1 MLILWGERSLIMKVL
16 KQEKVQG
23 SAYEVEFSVENEAF
37 QNAIQKVYR
46 KEVKNM
52 NVPGFRKG
60 KAPLSIIR
68 KMYGEGVFYED
79 AINAIIPE
87 VFPAV
92 LEETKLETR
101 YQPEFDIVSIDEN
114 GLVLKAKIFVN
125 PEVSIN
131 DYEGIEIT
139 VPALS
144 DVNAEVEKEIEA
156 ARERNSRELEI
167 TDRAAQNGDIAVI
180 DFEGFLDGV
189 AFEGGKGDNYP
200 LELGSGSFIPGFEDQ
215 IVGKNIGDNFDVNV
229 TFPAEYGAD
238 NLAGKEV
245 TFKVALHAIKAKELP
260 ELDDD
265 FAVDVSEFNTFDE
278 YKADLTSK
286 IEKRL
291 NESRDRDISEAL
303 LKALAEKVEGDIP
316 EPMFAEEVQ
325 HGLESFKAN
334 VTQYGFDFETYL
346 KITNM
351 TEESVI
357 ETTLRPRA
365 EVMVKSRLALE
376 KIAAD
381 NNLSA
386 SDEAVES
393 QYEDM
398 AKAYQM
404 EVEKLKEIIKREY
417 IEKDCLVEAAMDFVK
432 AKAVIKDAE

>member
-1 MLILWGERSLIMKVL
+1 MKVL

-23 SAYEVEFSVENEAF
+23 SAYEVEFSIENEAF

-60 KAPLSIIR
+60 KAPLSIVR
-68 KMYGEGVFYED
+68 KLYGEGVFYED
-79 AINAIIPE
+79 AINVLIPE

-92 LEETKLETR
+92 LEETKIQAI

-114 GLVLKAKIFVN
+114 GLVLKAKVFVN
-125 PEVSIN
+125 PEIEIK
-131 DYEGIEIT
+131 DYEGIEVT
-139 VPALS
+139 VPALA
-144 DVNAEVEKEIEA
+144 DVNAEVEREITA
-156 ARERNSRELEI
+156 ARERNSREIEV
-167 TDRAAQNGDIAVI
+167 TDRAVENGDIAVI
-180 DFEGFLDGV
+180 DFEGFLEGV
-189 AFEGGKGDNYP
+189 AFEGGKGENHP
-200 LELGSGSFIPGFEDQ
+200 LEIGSGSFIPGFEEQ
-215 IVGKNIGDNFDVNV
+215 IIGKNIGDNFDINV
-229 TFPAEYGAD
+229 TFPAEYGAEE
-238 NLAGKEV
+238 LAGKEV
-245 TFKVALHAIKAKELP
+245 VFKIALHAIKAKELP

-265 FAVDVSEFNTFDE
+265 FAVDVSDFNTFDE
-278 YKADLTSK
+278 YKADLTAK

-291 NESRDRDISEAL
+291 TENRDRDVSEAL

-316 EPMFAEEVQ
+316 APMFDEEVQ

-351 TEESVI
+351 TEENVI

-393 QYEDM
+393 QYEAM
-398 AKAYQM
+398 ATAYKM
-404 EVEKLKEIIKREY
+404 EIEKLKEIIKRDY
-417 IEKDCLVEAAMDFVK
+417 IEKDCLAEAAMDFVK
-432 AKAVIKDAE
+432 SKAVVKDAE

>member
-1 MLILWGERSLIMKVL
+1 MKVL

-23 SAYEVEFSVENEAF
+23 SAYEVEFSIENEAF

-60 KAPLSIIR
+60 KAPLSIVR
-68 KMYGEGVFYED
+68 KLYGEGVFYED
-79 AINAIIPE
+79 AINTLIPE
-87 VFPAV
+87 VFPSV
-92 LEETKLETR
+92 LEETKLETN

-114 GLVLKAKIFVN
+114 GLVLKAKIYVK
-125 PEVSIN
+125 PEIEIKG
-131 DYEGIEIT
+131 YEGLEIT
-139 VPALS
+139 VPALA
-144 DVNAEVEKEIEA
+144 DVEAEVERDITA
-156 ARERNSRELEI
+156 ARERNSREVEV
-167 TDRAAQNGDIAVI
+167 TDRAVQNGDIAVI
-180 DFEGFLDGV
+180 DFEGFLNGV
-189 AFEGGKGDNYP
+189 AFEGGKGENHP
-200 LELGSGSFIPGFEDQ
+200 LEIGSGSFIPGFEEQ
-215 IVGKNIGDNFDVNV
+215 IVGKNIGDNFDINV
-229 TFPAEYGAD
+229 TFPAEYGAEE
-238 NLAGKEV
+238 LAGKEV
-245 TFKVALHAIKAKELP
+245 VFKIALHAIKSKELP

-278 YKADLTSK
+278 YKADLTAK

-291 NESRDRDISEAL
+291 TENRDRDISEAL

-325 HGLESFKAN
+325 HQLESFKAN
-334 VTQYGFDFETYL
+334 VAQYGFDFETYL

-351 TEESVI
+351 TEENVI

-365 EVMVKSRLALE
+365 EIMVKSRLALE

-393 QYEDM
+393 QYEAM
-398 AKAYQM
+398 ATAYKM

-417 IEKDCLVEAAMDFVK
+417 IEKDCLAEAALDFVK
-432 AKAVIKDAE
+432 SKAVVKDAE

>member
-1 MLILWGERSLIMKVL
+1 MKVL

-23 SAYEVEFSVENEAF
+23 SAYEVEFSIENEAF

-60 KAPLSIIR
+60 KAPLSIVR
-68 KMYGEGVFYED
+68 KLYGEGVFYED
-79 AINAIIPE
+79 AINTLIPE
-87 VFPAV
+87 VFPSV
-92 LEETKLETR
+92 LEETKLETN

-114 GLVLKAKIFVN
+114 GLVLKAKIYVK
-125 PEVSIN
+125 PEIEIK
-131 DYEGIEIT
+131 DYEGLEIT
-139 VPALS
+139 VPALA
-144 DVNAEVEKEIEA
+144 DVEAEVEKDITA
-156 ARERNSRELEI
+156 ARERNSREVEV
-167 TDRAAQNGDIAVI
+167 TDRAVQNGDIAVI
-180 DFEGFLDGV
+180 DFEGFLNGV
-189 AFEGGKGDNYP
+189 AFEGGKGENHP
-200 LELGSGSFIPGFEDQ
+200 LEIGSGSFIPGFEEQ
-215 IVGKNIGDNFDVNV
+215 IVGKNIGDNFDINV
-229 TFPAEYGAD
+229 TFPAEYGAEE
-238 NLAGKEV
+238 LAGKEV
-245 TFKVALHAIKAKELP
+245 VFKIALHAIKSKELP

-278 YKADLTSK
+278 YKADLTAK

-291 NESRDRDISEAL
+291 TENRGRDISEAL

-325 HGLESFKAN
+325 HQLESFKAN
-334 VTQYGFDFETYL
+334 VAQYGFDFETYL

-351 TEESVI
+351 TEENVI

-393 QYEDM
+393 QYEAM
-398 AKAYQM
+398 ATAYKM

-417 IEKDCLVEAAMDFVK
+417 IEKDCLAEAALDFVK
-432 AKAVIKDAE
+432 SKAVVKDAE

>member
-1 MLILWGERSLIMKVL
+1 MKVL

-23 SAYEVEFSVENEAF
+23 SAYKVEFSIENEAF

-60 KAPLSIIR
+60 KAPLSIVR
-68 KMYGEGVFYED
+68 KLYGEGVFYED
-79 AINAIIPE
+79 AINTLIPE
-87 VFPAV
+87 VFPSV
-92 LEETKLETR
+92 LEETKLETN

-114 GLVLKAKIFVN
+114 GLVLKAKIYVK
-125 PEVSIN
+125 PEVEIK
-131 DYEGIEIT
+131 DYEGLEIT
-139 VPALS
+139 VPALA
-144 DVNAEVEKEIEA
+144 DVEAEVERDITA
-156 ARERNSRELEI
+156 ARERNSREVEV
-167 TDRAAQNGDIAVI
+167 TDRAVQNGDIAVI
-180 DFEGFLDGV
+180 DFEGFLNGV
-189 AFEGGKGDNYP
+189 AFEGGKGENHP
-200 LELGSGSFIPGFEDQ
+200 LEIGSGSFIPGFEEQ
-215 IVGKNIGDNFDVNV
+215 IVGKNIGDNFDINV
-229 TFPAEYGAD
+229 TFPAEYGAEE
-238 NLAGKEV
+238 LAGKEV
-245 TFKVALHAIKAKELP
+245 VFKIALHAIKSKELP

-278 YKADLTSK
+278 YKADLTAK

-291 NESRDRDISEAL
+291 TENRDRDISEAL
-303 LKALAEKVEGDIP
+303 LKVLAEKVEGDIP

-325 HGLESFKAN
+325 HQLESFKAN
-334 VTQYGFDFETYL
+334 VAQYGFDFETYL

-351 TEESVI
+351 TEENVI

-365 EVMVKSRLALE
+365 EIMVKSRLALE

-393 QYEDM
+393 QYEAM
-398 AKAYQM
+398 ATAYKM

-417 IEKDCLVEAAMDFVK
+417 IEKDCLAEAALDFVK
-432 AKAVIKDAE
+432 SKAVVKDAE

>member
-1 MLILWGERSLIMKVL
+1 MKVL

-23 SAYEVEFSVENEAF
+23 SAYEVEFSIENEAF

-60 KAPLSIIR
+60 KAPLSIVR
-68 KMYGEGVFYED
+68 KLYGEGVFYED
-79 AINAIIPE
+79 AINTLIPE
-87 VFPAV
+87 VFPSV
-92 LEETKLETR
+92 LEETKLETN

-114 GLVLKAKIFVN
+114 GLVLKAKIYVK
-125 PEVSIN
+125 PEIEIK
-131 DYEGIEIT
+131 DYEGLEIT
-139 VPALS
+139 VPALA
-144 DVNAEVEKEIEA
+144 DVEAEVERDITA
-156 ARERNSRELEI
+156 ARERNSREVEV
-167 TDRAAQNGDIAVI
+167 TDRAVQNGDIAVI
-180 DFEGFLDGV
+180 DFEGFLNGV
-189 AFEGGKGDNYP
+189 AFEGGKGENHP
-200 LELGSGSFIPGFEDQ
+200 LEIGSGSFIPGFEEQ
-215 IVGKNIGDNFDVNV
+215 IVGKNIGDNFDINV
-229 TFPAEYGAD
+229 TFPAEYGAEE
-238 NLAGKEV
+238 LAGKEV
-245 TFKVALHAIKAKELP
+245 VFKIALHAIKSKELP

-278 YKADLTSK
+278 YKADLTAK

-291 NESRDRDISEAL
+291 TENRDRDISEAL

-325 HGLESFKAN
+325 HQLESFKAN
-334 VTQYGFDFETYL
+334 VAQYGFDFETYL

-351 TEESVI
+351 TEENVI

-393 QYEDM
+393 QYEAM
-398 AKAYQM
+398 ATAYKM

-417 IEKDCLVEAAMDFVK
+417 IEKDCLAEAALDFVK
-432 AKAVIKDAE
+432 SKAVVKDAE

>member
-1 MLILWGERSLIMKVL
+1 MKVL

-23 SAYEVEFSVENEAF
+23 SAYEVEFSIENEAF
-37 QNAIQKVYR
+37 QSAIQKVYR

-79 AINAIIPE
+79 AINTLIPE

-92 LEETKLETR
+92 LEETKLETS

-114 GLVLKAKIFVN
+114 GLVLKAKIFVA
-125 PEVSIN
+125 PEVDVK
-131 DYEGIEIT
+131 DYEGLEVT
-139 VPALS
+139 VPALA
-144 DVNAEVEKEIEA
+144 DVAAEVEKEIAA
-156 ARERNSRELEI
+156 ARERNSREIEI

-189 AFEGGKGDNYP
+189 AFEGGKGENHP
-200 LELGSGSFIPGFEDQ
+200 LELGSGSFIPGFEEQ
-215 IVGKNIGDNFDVNV
+215 IVGKNIGDNFDINV
-229 TFPAEYGAD
+229 TFPAEYGAE

-245 TFKVALHAIKAKELP
+245 VFKITLHAIKAKELP

-278 YKADLTSK
+278 YKADLTAK

-291 NESRDRDISEAL
+291 TENRDRDISEAL

-316 EPMFAEEVQ
+316 EPMFADEVQ
-325 HGLESFKAN
+325 RGLESFKAN

-351 TEESVI
+351 TEANVI

-381 NNLSA
+381 NALSA

-393 QYEDM
+393 QYADM

-404 EVEKLKEIIKREY
+404 DVEKLKEIIKREY
-417 IEKDCLVEAAMDFVK
+417 IEKDCLAEAAMEFVK
-432 AKAVIKDAE
+432 SKAVVKDAE

>member
-1 MLILWGERSLIMKVL
+1 MKVL

-23 SAYEVEFSVENEAF
+23 SAYEVEFSIENEAF

-60 KAPLSIIR
+60 KAPLSIVR
-68 KMYGEGVFYED
+68 KLYGEGVFYED
-79 AINAIIPE
+79 AINTLIPE
-87 VFPAV
+87 VFPSV
-92 LEETKLETR
+92 LEETKLETN

-114 GLVLKAKIFVN
+114 GLVLKAKIYVK
-125 PEVSIN
+125 PEVEIK
-131 DYEGIEIT
+131 DYEGLEIT
-139 VPALS
+139 VPALA
-144 DVNAEVEKEIEA
+144 DVEAEVERDITA
-156 ARERNSRELEI
+156 ARERNSREVEV
-167 TDRAAQNGDIAVI
+167 TDRAVQNGDIAVI
-180 DFEGFLDGV
+180 DFEGFLNGV
-189 AFEGGKGDNYP
+189 AFEGGKGENHP
-200 LELGSGSFIPGFEDQ
+200 LEIGSGSFIPGFEEQ
-215 IVGKNIGDNFDVNV
+215 IVGKNIGDNFDINV
-229 TFPAEYGAD
+229 TFPAEYGAEE
-238 NLAGKEV
+238 LAGKEV
-245 TFKVALHAIKAKELP
+245 VFKIALHAIKSKELP

-278 YKADLTSK
+278 YKADLTAK

-291 NESRDRDISEAL
+291 TENRDRDISEAL
-303 LKALAEKVEGDIP
+303 LKVLAEKVEGDIP

-325 HGLESFKAN
+325 HQLESFKAN
-334 VTQYGFDFETYL
+334 VAQYGFDFETYL

-351 TEESVI
+351 TEENVI

-365 EVMVKSRLALE
+365 EIMVKSRLALE

-393 QYEDM
+393 QYEAM
-398 AKAYQM
+398 ATAYKM

-417 IEKDCLVEAAMDFVK
+417 IEKDCLAEAALDFVK
-432 AKAVIKDAE
+432 SKAVVKDAE

>member
-1 MLILWGERSLIMKVL
+1 MKVL

-23 SAYEVEFSVENEAF
+23 SAYEVEFSIENEAF

-60 KAPLSIIR
+60 KAPLSIVR
-68 KMYGEGVFYED
+68 KLYGEGVFYED
-79 AINAIIPE
+79 AINTLIPE
-87 VFPAV
+87 VFPSV
-92 LEETKLETR
+92 LEETKLETN

-114 GLVLKAKIFVN
+114 GLVLKAKIYVK
-125 PEVSIN
+125 PEVEIK
-131 DYEGIEIT
+131 DYEGLEIT
-139 VPALS
+139 VPALA
-144 DVNAEVEKEIEA
+144 DVEAEVERDITA
-156 ARERNSRELEI
+156 ARERNSREVEV
-167 TDRAAQNGDIAVI
+167 TDRAVQNGDIAVI
-180 DFEGFLDGV
+180 DFEGFLNGV
-189 AFEGGKGDNYP
+189 AFEGGKGENHP
-200 LELGSGSFIPGFEDQ
+200 LEIGSGSFIPGFEEQ
-215 IVGKNIGDNFDVNV
+215 IVGKNIGDNFDINV
-229 TFPAEYGAD
+229 TFPAEYGAEE
-238 NLAGKEV
+238 LAGKEV
-245 TFKVALHAIKAKELP
+245 VFKIALHAIKSKELP

-278 YKADLTSK
+278 YKADLTAK

-291 NESRDRDISEAL
+291 TENRDRDISEAL

-325 HGLESFKAN
+325 HQLESFKAN
-334 VTQYGFDFETYL
+334 VAQYGFDFETYL

-351 TEESVI
+351 TEENVI

-365 EVMVKSRLALE
+365 EIMVKSRLALE

-393 QYEDM
+393 QYEAM
-398 AKAYQM
+398 ATAYKM

-417 IEKDCLVEAAMDFVK
+417 IEKDCLAEAALDFVK
-432 AKAVIKDAE
+432 SKAVVKDAE